1 MSQCKFTS
9 QILQVDSIR
18 SSLSS
23 DPLASGVSIPL
34 VAINLP
40 DMPRPTATIGQKYH
54 MMVEKY
60 NLNIKE
66 GCDVDNSNAK
76 IKIAFSQKTY
86 DNIAFMTHFNLY

>member
-1 MSQCKFTS
+1 
-9 QILQVDSIR
+9 
-18 SSLSS
+18 
-23 DPLASGVSIPL
+23 
-34 VAINLP
+34 
-40 DMPRPTATIGQKYH
+40 
-54 MMVEKY
+54 MVEKY